1 MKILKE
7 SNIKKTISILLAG
20 VFIFSLA
27 ACGSSTSSTASS
39 SSSSGSVVTQSSTAS
54 NSSVAAESS
63 TVSKGVKIKVG
74 SKDFTENLILGE
86 LYALAL
92 ENNGYEVQR
101 VFNVASSVIHTSIVN
116 NEIDIYPEYTGTGL
130 LSILKHEL
138 VTDPQKVYDIVKE
151 EYAKQFNLEWLNY
164 SSANDGQG
172 LVIRTETAKKLGI
185 KTLSDLQ
192 ANADKIRF
200 ASQGEFDLREDGIP
214 ALEKVYGK
222 FDFKSSNVYDN
233 GLKYQVLTNNEADVA
248 VAYTTEGQ
256 LVNKDLFT
264 LLEDDKYVWPPYNVA
279 PVIRKDVLEKNKD
292 IADIINKIS
301 ASLDTE
307 KITKLNAAVDVD
319 KREYEEVAKEYYNS
333 LK

>member
-1 MKILKE
+1 MRI
-7 SNIKKTISILLAG
+7 SKKLNVKKLITLLLAV
-20 VFIFSLA
+20 VFIFSLG
-27 ACGSSTSSTASS
+27 ACGSSTGSSDSSSSVVTDSSADSSSAQASS
-39 SSSSGSVVTQSSTAS
+39 STT
-54 NSSVAAESS
+54 
-63 TVSKGVKIKVG
+63 SKDVKIKVG

-92 ENNGYEVQR
+92 ESNGYEVER
-101 VFNVASSVIHTSIVN
+101 VFNIASSVIHTSIVN

-172 LVIRTETAKKLGI
+172 LVIRTETAKTLGI
-185 KTLSDLQ
+185 KTISDLQ

-200 ASQGEFDLREDGIP
+200 ASQGEFDQREDGIP
-214 ALEKVYGK
+214 ALEKTYGK
-222 FDFKSSNVYDN
+222 FNFKASNVYDN

-256 LVNKDLFT
+256 LVNKELFT

-279 PVIRKDVLEKNKD
+279 PVVRKDILEKNSD

-301 ASLDTE
+301 ASLDTD
-307 KITKLNAAVDVD
+307 KITKLNAEVDVD
-319 KREYEEVAKEYYNS
+319 KKEYEEVAKAYFDS
-333 LK
+333 IK

>member
-1 MKILKE
+1 MKILKK
-7 SNIKKTISILLAG
+7 SNVKKLITLLLAV

-27 ACGSSTSSTASS
+27 ACGSSTGNSTDSSSAVTDSNADSS
-39 SSSSGSVVTQSSTAS
+39 SSTQSGSST
-54 NSSVAAESS
+54 
-63 TVSKGVKIKVG
+63 TSKGAKIRVG

-92 ENNGYEVQR
+92 EDNGYEVER
-101 VFNVASSVIHTSIVN
+101 VFNIASSVIHTSIVN

-164 SSANDGQG
+164 SSTNDGQG
-172 LVIRTETAKKLGI
+172 LVIRTELAKKLGI
-185 KTLSDLQ
+185 KTISDLQ
-192 ANADKIRF
+192 ANSDKIRF
-200 ASQGEFDLREDGIP
+200 ASQGEFDQREDGIP
-214 ALEKVYGK
+214 ALEKTYGK
-222 FDFKSSNVYDN
+222 FNFKSSNVYDN
-233 GLKYQVLTNNEADVA
+233 GLKYQVLSNDEADVA
-248 VAYTTEGQ
+248 PAYTTEGQ

-279 PVIRKDVLEKNKD
+279 PVVRKEVLEKNKD

-319 KREYEEVAKEYYNS
+319 KKEYEEVAKEYYDS
-333 LK
+333 IK